1 MLVTLVE
8 VLVTDHGNVQRG
20 TGPQPHAI
28 GVVGVGITC
37 LNVQAAYVSHHHG
50 NDIAVSGVPSG
61 HYSVYGDTLLR
72 DPLGV
77 IPGQTNVLRQAAMWQ
92 L

>member
-1 MLVTLVE
+1 MANVINN
-8 VLVTDHGNVQRG
+8 GIVQRG
-20 TGPQPHAI
+20 KGLQPHRVV
-28 GVVGVGITC
+28 VVGVGVTY
-37 LNVQAAYVSHHHG
+37 LNVQTACVAHHHG
-50 NDIAVSGVPSG
+50 NDLAVRGLPAG

-77 IPGQTNVLRQAAMWQ
+77 IPGQTSVHRQAAMWK